1 MRIPNNHTDDF
12 SKNLNDYFAKIED
25 THLERIKPFLATR
38 ELNVMLQDGSVTKS
52 STFDPK
58 HVVEFYRS
66 FLSDLKNWKGDI
78 QETTGE
84 LNRITCQISTALDN
98 YTIKGYFGI
107 QFHVLPYYKPDK
119 QVIGLQKELFEL
131 STRNSALQESVSN
144 IGNSTIKQ
152 ELKKMALDELEF
164 EDLFE
169 RLFQNQELIGK
180 LEEKVKN
187 IEESYPE
194 LNGAEKRK
202 SSIISEL
209 ENLVIKLY
217 QVSAITIDYNKLMQ
231 GEEGI
236 IVYFDV
242 ETIHKKKGKGRG
254 KGKGMEKGNQTKS
267 VNFEN
272 IKDITKERTTELFD
286 EVASALQHEFI

>member
-1 MRIPNNHTDDF
+1 MRIPNNHTGGF

-25 THLERIKPFLATR
+25 THLQKIKPFLATR
-38 ELNVMLQDGSVTKS
+38 ELSVMLQDGSVTKS

-66 FLSDLKNWKGDI
+66 FLKYLKNWEGDI

-107 QFHVLPYYKPDK
+107 QFHVLPYYRPDK
-119 QVIGLQKELFEL
+119 QVLLLQKELFEL
-131 STRNSALQESVSN
+131 STKNSALQESVSN

-152 ELKKMALDELEF
+152 ELKNMALDELEF

-169 RLFQNQELIGK
+169 RLLQNQELIGK
-180 LEEKVKN
+180 LEKKVKN

-236 IVYFDV
+236 IVYFDM
-242 ETIHKKKGKGRG
+242 ETIDKKKGK
-254 KGKGMEKGNQTKS
+254 
-267 VNFEN
+267 
-272 IKDITKERTTELFD
+272 
-286 EVASALQHEFI
+286 

>member
-152 ELKKMALDELEF
+152 ELKKMSLDELEF

-169 RLFQNQELIGK
+169 RLLQNQELIGK

-254 KGKGMEKGNQTKS
+254 KGNQTKS

>member
-1 MRIPNNHTDDF
+1 MRIPNNHDDDF
-12 SKNLNDYFAKIED
+12 SKNLNDQYAKIED
-25 THLERIKPFLATR
+25 THLQKIKPFLAAR

-58 HVVEFYRS
+58 YVLGFYRS
-66 FLSDLKNWKGDI
+66 FLSDLNNWKGDI

-84 LNRITCQISTALDN
+84 LNRITCQISTTLDN

-107 QFHVLPYYKPDK
+107 QYHVLPYYKPDK
-119 QVIGLQKELFEL
+119 QVINLQKELFEI
-131 STRNSALQESVSN
+131 STKNSALQESVSN

-152 ELKKMALDELEF
+152 ELKNMALDELEF

-169 RLFQNQELIGK
+169 KLLQNQELMGK

-187 IEESYPE
+187 IEGLYPD

-202 SSIISEL
+202 SSIFSEL
-209 ENLVIKLY
+209 KNLVINLY
-217 QVSAITIDYNKLMQ
+217 QVSPITIDYNKLMQ

-242 ETIHKKKGKGRG
+242 ETIDKKKGKGRG
-254 KGKGMEKGNQTKS
+254 KGIGKGNQTKS
-267 VNFEN
+267 VNFETM
-272 IKDITKERTTELFD
+272 KDITKESLTKLFD
-286 EVASALQHEFI
+286 EVASALQQEFI

>member
-1 MRIPNNHTDDF
+1 MRIPNNNPDDF
-12 SKNLNDYFAKIED
+12 SKNLNDHFAKIED
-25 THLERIKPFLATR
+25 THLESIKPFLATR

-66 FLSDLKNWKGDI
+66 FLNDLKNWKGDI

-98 YTIKGYFGI
+98 YNIKGYFGI

-119 QVIGLQKELFEL
+119 QVILLQKELFEL
-131 STRNSALQESVSN
+131 STKNSALQESVSN
-144 IGNSTIKQ
+144 IGNSTIKH
-152 ELKKMALDELEF
+152 ELTNMDLDELEF

-169 RLFQNQELIGK
+169 RLLQNQELIGK

-236 IVYFDV
+236 IVYFDM
-242 ETIHKKKGKGRG
+242 ETIDKKKGKGMGRG
-254 KGKGMEKGNQTKS
+254 KQTKS
-267 VNFEN
+267 VNFDSM
-272 IKDITKERTTELFD
+272 KDHPTKERITELFD
-286 EVASALQHEFI
+286 EVISAMQHEFV

>member
-242 ETIHKKKGKGRG
+242 ETIHKKKE
-254 KGKGMEKGNQTKS
+254 KGMEKGNQTKS

>member
-12 SKNLNDYFAKIED
+12 SKNLNHHFAKIED

-58 HVVEFYRS
+58 QVVEFYRS
-66 FLSDLKNWKGDI
+66 FLNDLKNWKGDI

-98 YTIKGYFGI
+98 YTIKGYLGI

-119 QVIGLQKELFEL
+119 QVILMQKELFEL
-131 STRNSALQESVSN
+131 STKNSALQESVSN

-152 ELKKMALDELEF
+152 ELKNMALDELEF

-169 RLFQNQELIGK
+169 RLLQNQELIGK

-202 SSIISEL
+202 SSIISDL

-236 IVYFDV
+236 IVYFDM
-242 ETIHKKKGKGRG
+242 EAIDKKKRKGKGIG
-254 KGKGMEKGNQTKS
+254 KGNQTKS
-267 VNFEN
+267 VNFDTM
-272 IKDITKERTTELFD
+272 KDPLTKERITELFD
-286 EVASALQHEFI
+286 EVVSAIKHEFV

>member
-1 MRIPNNHTDDF
+1 MRIPNNHTGGF

-25 THLERIKPFLATR
+25 THLQKIKPFLATTD
-38 ELNVMLQDGSVTKS
+38 LSVMLQDGSVTKS

-58 HVVEFYRS
+58 HVVEFYRF
-66 FLSDLKNWKGDI
+66 FLKYLKNWEGDI

-98 YTIKGYFGI
+98 YAIKGYFGI
-107 QFHVLPYYKPDK
+107 QFHVLPYYRPDK
-119 QVIGLQKELFEL
+119 QVLLLQKELFEL
-131 STRNSALQESVSN
+131 STKNSALQESLSN

-152 ELKKMALDELEF
+152 ELKNMALDELEF

-169 RLFQNQELIGK
+169 RLLQNQELIGK
-180 LEEKVKN
+180 LEKKVKN

-236 IVYFDV
+236 IVYFDM
-242 ETIHKKKGKGRG
+242 ETIDKKKGKG
-254 KGKGMEKGNQTKS
+254 KGMGKGNQTKS
-267 VNFEN
+267 VNFDTM
-272 IKDITKERTTELFD
+272 KDNLTKEKITGLFD
-286 EVASALQHEFI
+286 DVVSAMQHEFV